1 MKLEIDDNMNG
12 RQILYIAAICC
23 FGLFFS
29 SCTKE
34 DNTTVNTGG
43 TDNAP
48 ATPNQ
53 QLLLDMVNDAR
64 TSGHQC
70 GNTYYPPVGEVTWNV
85 LLEDAAKQHSEY
97 MNGTSTLSHTGRNGS
112 DAGERITAAGYQ
124 WQAYGENIAE
134 GYSTEEEVIHAWL
147 GSQGHCA
154 NIMNGDFKEM
164 GVGTSG
170 RFWTQ
175 VFAAHQ

>member
-1 MKLEIDDNMNG
+1 MNG
-12 RQILYIAAICC
+12 KHILYIAAILCC
-23 FGLFFS
+23 GLFFS
-29 SCTKE
+29 SCTKGE
-34 DNTTVNTGG
+34 TTAVNTGG
-43 TDNAP
+43 TGNAP
-48 ATPNQ
+48 VTPSQ
-53 QLLLDMVNDAR
+53 QLLLEMVNGAR
-64 TSGHQC
+64 TAGHQC
-70 GNTYYPPVGEVTWNV
+70 GSTYYPPVGEVTWNV

-97 MNGTSTLSHTGRNGS
+97 MNSTGNLSHTGKNGS

-134 GYSTEEEVIHAWL
+134 GYSTEEKVIHAWL
-147 GSQGHCA
+147 ESQGHCA

-175 VFAAHQ
+175 AFATQQ